1 MIVPIMSPDVENA
14 HFPIDVAKTSE
25 GSLASSIP
33 PRLDAL
39 TSLRIFAALH
49 VVLFHMRVTGILAG
63 GPWVYQNFAGIGYI
77 GVNFFF
83 VLSGFILVYT
93 YAGHS
98 LNPRQFWQ
106 ARFARIYPAYV
117 LSLVISAPF
126 FFVAVRHLNLPFFS
140 WSKNHLLLACILT
153 VCLLQSWVPQAALTW
168 NSVSWSLSVEAFFYS
183 VFPSLAAYIKRLS
196 PRKVALAGAGFS
208 FLSLAFSLFFLL
220 LHPDGV
226 DKVNSEATDLFWKN
240 MLSFNP
246 VLRAPEFLV
255 GICTGTLFLKTRR
268 NPKLAT
274 PLAVAGLLV
283 LATLTLV
290 AHRLPRPLISPG
302 FLSPAFAAA
311 IYGIALG
318 PRWASFL
325 RWPLLVLLGDA
336 SYSLYLLHSTVIAQ
350 VSQEMFFLPAGI
362 RCAGSLV
369 ATTVAALLCYHLVEK
384 PARKLLRR
392 REKN

>member
-1 MIVPIMSPDVENA
+1 M
-14 HFPIDVAKTSE
+14 
-25 GSLASSIP
+25 
-33 PRLDAL
+33 
-39 TSLRIFAALH
+39 
-49 VVLFHMRVTGILAG
+49 
-63 GPWVYQNFAGIGYI
+63 
-77 GVNFFF
+77 
-83 VLSGFILVYT
+83 
-93 YAGHS
+93 
-98 LNPRQFWQ
+98 
-106 ARFARIYPAYV
+106 
-117 LSLVISAPF
+117 
-126 FFVAVRHLNLPFFS
+126 
-140 WSKNHLLLACILT
+140 
-153 VCLLQSWVPQAALTW
+153 
-168 NSVSWSLSVEAFFYS
+168 
-183 VFPSLAAYIKRLS
+183 
-196 PRKVALAGAGFS
+196 
-208 FLSLAFSLFFLL
+208 
-220 LHPDGV
+220 
-226 DKVNSEATDLFWKN
+226 
-240 MLSFNP
+240 
-246 VLRAPEFLV
+246 
-255 GICTGTLFLKTRR
+255 
-268 NPKLAT
+268 AT